1 MKRVDFLKTL
11 AAGGAAY
18 AAWGPHRLA
27 RAWAAD
33 GGSKP
38 PNFVFIL
45 ADDWGWGDL
54 GCYGHPTIKTPNLDH
69 LAGQGTRFTQYY
81 VNGSVCSPSRAAIMT
96 GHFPARHG
104 IHAHFATH
112 EQNAQRDMPN
122 WLDPEVTTLPDLL
135 KSAGYITGHF
145 GKWHLG
151 AGEGAPEPKEYG
163 LDDYRTFNGNGP
175 GWEGVADW
183 IPRSS
188 ELIVDETL
196 RFIGEN
202 RARPFFVQAWLKDTH
217 AYLDPTEK
225 QREPYKKL
233 GGALEIYYGAATDAD
248 RQIGRIL
255 AKLDELGLAENTVV
269 VFSSDNGPE
278 DITITNASHSGVG
291 SPGPF
296 RGRKRSL
303 YEGGVRVPLIVRWP
317 GKVPAGRVDN
327 ASVVSGVDLLPTFC
341 ALAGVPDPESLRPD
355 GEDVSAAL
363 LGRPFE
369 RRKPLFWEFR
379 SAVVGHVIN
388 RSPMLALREGN
399 WKLLMNPDRSRIELY
414 DIPNEP
420 SELNNLA
427 DRNPEVV
434 ERLAGQLLAWRSEL
448 PPGRV
453 DKGAGVNV
461 YPWPKEAH

>member
-1 MKRVDFLKTL
+1 
-11 AAGGAAY
+11 
-18 AAWGPHRLA
+18 
-27 RAWAAD
+27 
-33 GGSKP
+33 
-38 PNFVFIL
+38 
-45 ADDWGWGDL
+45 
-54 GCYGHPTIKTPNLDH
+54 
-69 LAGQGTRFTQYY
+69 
-81 VNGSVCSPSRAAIMT
+81 
-96 GHFPARHG
+96 
-104 IHAHFATH
+104 
-112 EQNAQRDMPN
+112 
-122 WLDPEVTTLPDLL
+122 
-135 KSAGYITGHF
+135 
-145 GKWHLG
+145 
-151 AGEGAPEPKEYG
+151 
-163 LDDYRTFNGNGP
+163 
-175 GWEGVADW
+175 
-183 IPRSS
+183 
-188 ELIVDETL
+188 
-196 RFIGEN
+196 
-202 RARPFFVQAWLKDTH
+202 LKDTH

-225 QREPYKKL
+225 QREPYKNL

-303 YEGGVRVPLIVRWP
+303 YEGGVRVPFIVRWP

-341 ALAGVPDPESLRPD
+341 ALAGVPVPESLRPD
-355 GEDVSAAL
+355 GQDVSAAL

-379 SAVVGHVIN
+379 SAVAGHVIN

-414 DIPNEP
+414 DIPNET